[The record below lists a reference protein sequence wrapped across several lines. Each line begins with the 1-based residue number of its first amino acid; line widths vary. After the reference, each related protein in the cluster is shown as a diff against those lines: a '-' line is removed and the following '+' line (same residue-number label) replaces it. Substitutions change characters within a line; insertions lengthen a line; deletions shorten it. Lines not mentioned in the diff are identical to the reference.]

1 MYKIIKSVNTTH
13 KGTPYRKS
21 RRIMV
26 GHSLNAGG
34 VVGSSLNAGGVV
46 GPSPFALI

>member
-26 GHSLNAGG
+26 DL
-34 VVGSSLNAGGVV
+34 AGGVV
-46 GPSPFALI
+46 GPGPFALIRASSY